1 VSLGSRLARWQTWVT
16 VGAALTP
23 LLVVVDLALFER
35 NRALQFELSSRQQVI
50 QRNAQLE
57 TLHRELIN
65 AITNLAARS
74 DDAALRAI
82 LAEHGFAPS
91 APAAPPAPAP
101 GRGR

>member
-1 VSLGSRLARWQTWVT
+1 VSLGGRLARWQTWVT

-50 QRNAQLE
+50 QRSAQLE

-65 AITNLAARS
+65 AISSLAARS
-74 DDAALRAI
+74 NDAALRAI
-82 LAEHGFAPS
+82 LAEQGIAPT
-91 APAAPPAPAP
+91 APAAPPAAAP